1 LTKRAKCVIIITV
14 RKREVKTMT
23 NNAELLI
30 HHTMMEYQNLVRKSK
45 AKNITR
51 DDTLNKIY
59 KNLNAIEDGMEYI
72 INNYELEPR
81 TIRFTLPRWERLKET
96 RFA

>member
-1 LTKRAKCVIIITV
+1 
-14 RKREVKTMT
+14 MT

-30 HHTMMEYQNLVRKSK
+30 HDAMSEYQNLVRKSK

-51 DDTLNKIY
+51 EDTLNKIY
-59 KNLNAIEDGMEYI
+59 KNLNAIEDGMDYI
-72 INNYELEPR
+72 INNYELQPR
-81 TIRFTLPRWERLKET
+81 TIRFVLPRWEQLKET